1 MTTAIRDI
9 HDLFRIVDEDSGML
23 GELRRRV
30 IGEDLLAL
38 PARFEA
44 FVEEQRRFNEEQLH
58 FNEEQRRF
66 NEEQRHFNE
75 GQRHFNEGQRR
86 TNAQVSRDIGQ
97 LKQDVGQLQQD
108 VGQLKGAHA
117 RNETVRRAPLIAM
130 NMGYRY
136 VRTLDVADLAAMAQ
150 NATADI
156 DPNAI
161 ASFVDAD
168 LVMEATAPDGQA
180 VYIAL
185 EVSYT
190 GNRSDT
196 RRAMRNAEF
205 LTRFTGRPAHSAI
218 ASVRNDP
225 EIAELIDGGQVHWHR
240 IRERD
245 LEPT

>member
-9 HDLFRIVDEDSGML
+9 HDLFRIVDEDSEML

-38 PARFEA
+38 PERFNA
-44 FVEEQRRFNEEQLH
+44 FVEEQHRFN
-58 FNEEQRRF
+58 
-66 NEEQRHFNE
+66 
-75 GQRHFNEGQRR
+75 
-86 TNAQVSRDIGQ
+86 AQTSRDIGQ
-97 LKQDVGQLQQD
+97 LQQNVGQLQQNVGQLQQD
-108 VGQLKGAHA
+108 VGQIKGAHA

-150 NATADI
+150 NAAADI
-156 DPNAI
+156 EPNAI

-180 VYIAL
+180 VYIAV

-205 LTRFTGRPAHSAI
+205 LTRFTGQAASPAI

-225 EIAELIDGGQVHWHR
+225 EIAELIDSGQVHWHR

-245 LEPT
+245 LEPS

>member
-9 HDLFRIVDEDSGML
+9 HDLFRIVDEDSEML

-30 IGEDLLAL
+30 VGEDLLAL
-38 PARFEA
+38 PARFDA
-44 FVEEQRRFNEEQLH
+44 FAEEQRRV
-58 FNEEQRRF
+58 
-66 NEEQRHFNE
+66 
-75 GQRHFNEGQRR
+75 
-86 TNAQVSRDIGQ
+86 NAQYGRDIAQ
-97 LKQDVGQLQQD
+97 LKWDL
-108 VGQLKGAHA
+108 GQLKGAHA

-130 NMGYRY
+130 NMGCRY
-136 VRTLDVADLAAMAQ
+136 VRTLDVADLAEMAQ
-150 NATADI
+150 NAGADI

-180 VYIAL
+180 LYIAL

-205 LTRFTGRPAHSAI
+205 LTRFTGWAASPAI

-225 EIAELIDGGQVHWHR
+225 EIAELIDSGQVHWHR

-245 LEPT
+245 LEPS

>member
-38 PARFEA
+38 PARFDA
-44 FVEEQRRFNEEQLH
+44 FVEEQRRVNEEQRRVNEGQRRFNEGQHH
-58 FNEEQRRF
+58 FNEEQRRI
-66 NEEQRHFNE
+66 
-75 GQRHFNEGQRR
+75 
-86 TNAQVSRDIGQ
+86 NAQYGRDIAQ
-97 LKQDVGQLQQD
+97 LKRDL
-108 VGQLKGAHA
+108 GQLKGAHA

-156 DPNAI
+156 EPNAI

-205 LTRFTGRPAHSAI
+205 LTRFTGQPAHSAI

>member
-9 HDLFRIVDEDSGML
+9 HDLFRIVDEDSEML

-38 PARFEA
+38 PARFDA
-44 FVEEQRRFNEEQLH
+44 FVEEQRHINEEQRR

-66 NEEQRHFNE
+66 NEEQRRF
-75 GQRHFNEGQRR
+75 
-86 TNAQVSRDIGQ
+86 NAQTSRNIGQ
-97 LKQDVGQLQQD
+97 LQQNVGQLQQD
-108 VGQLKGAHA
+108 VGQIKGAHA

-130 NMGYRY
+130 SMGCRY

-150 NATADI
+150 EAAADI
-156 DPNAI
+156 EPNAI

-168 LVMEATAPDGQA
+168 LVMEARDSDGQA
-180 VYIAL
+180 MYIAV

-205 LTRFTGRPAHSAI
+205 LTRFTGCAARPAI

-225 EIAELIDGGQVHWHR
+225 EIAELVDGGQVHWHR
-240 IRERD
+240 VRERD
-245 LEPT
+245 LEPS

>member
-9 HDLFRIVDEDSGML
+9 HDLFRIVDADSEML

-30 IGEDLLAL
+30 VGEDLLAL
-38 PARFEA
+38 PERFNA
-44 FVEEQRRFNEEQLH
+44 FVEEQRH
-58 FNEEQRRF
+58 F

-75 GQRHFNEGQRR
+75 EQRRVNEEQRRVNEGQRHFNEEQRR
-86 TNAQVSRDIGQ
+86 VNAQYGRDIAQ
-97 LKQDVGQLQQD
+97 LKQDLGQI
-108 VGQLKGAHA
+108 KGAHA

-130 NMGYRY
+130 NMGCRY

-150 NATADI
+150 EAAADI
-156 DPNAI
+156 EPNAI

-168 LVMEATAPDGQA
+168 LVMEATAPDGLA
-180 VYIAL
+180 VYIVV

-196 RRAMRNAEF
+196 RRAIRNAGF
-205 LTRFTGRPAHSAI
+205 LTRFTGCAAWPVI

-225 EIAELIDGGQVHWHR
+225 EIADLIDGGQVHWHR
-240 IRERD
+240 VRERD
-245 LEPT
+245 LEPS